1 MLITDWRERWGQGN
15 LPFLYVQLAN
25 FKKRKDTPSES
36 DWAELREAQT
46 LTLSQPNTGMA
57 CIIDIGEGDNIH
69 PLNKQEVGRRL
80 ALIADKQVYN
90 QSNGIVSGPVYKRAK
105 TEGNRVRISFTGTGS
120 GLSAKD
126 GREITGFAIAGN
138 DRKFHWAKA
147 VIEGNEVVV
156 YCNEVSEPV
165 AVRYA
170 WADNPECN
178 LVNSEGLPAVPF
190 RTDDWKGITQ
200 K

>member
-1 MLITDWRERWGQGN
+1 MLIADWRQHWQQGN

-25 FKKRKDTPSES
+25 YMQRKPLPSES
-36 DWAELREAQT
+36 VWAELREAQT

-57 CIIDIGEGDNIH
+57 CTIDIGDAGTVH

-80 ALIADKQVYN
+80 ALIANNKVY
-90 QSNGIVSGPVYKRAK
+90 QQEVIASGPMYKK
-105 TEGNRVRISFTGTGS
+105 NHKDKNRIRISFTNVGS
-120 GLSAKD
+120 ALSTRD
-126 GREITGFAIAGN
+126 GNEVTGFAIAGS
-138 DRKFHWAKA
+138 DRQFYWAKA
-147 VIEGNEVVV
+147 VIEGDEVVV
-156 YCNEVSEPV
+156 YSDKVAQPV

-178 LVNSEGLPAVPF
+178 LINSEGLPAIPF